1 MAARYTAAM
10 PARPTGPR
18 RGSIA
23 AERLPTP
30 PLPDVHARWALCL
43 DVDGTLT
50 DFTDDPAATRVPP
63 RLQRTLA
70 ALHGVLGGA
79 LALVSGRQL
88 ADLDRLFDT
97 PGWAAAGLHGLQR
110 RDGDGREHD
119 YRPDPDTLAA
129 LRRHT
134 ATLATALPGVRVED
148 KGACIAL
155 HCREAPWQED
165 ALRTRAQAL
174 AAELDG
180 YEMQP
185 GNHVFEL
192 KPAGIDKGRALG
204 AFLAEPPFAGRTPVY
219 LGDDL
224 TDEHAFAA
232 VNAGDGISIRV
243 GGREPSAARF
253 MLDNPAAVQT
263 WLDAVLARL
272 TTHTQ
277 A

>member
-1 MAARYTAAM
+1 M
-10 PARPTGPR
+10 PARPTGTR
-18 RGSIA
+18 RGTVASR
-23 AERLPTP
+23 RLPAP
-30 PLPDVHARWALCL
+30 PLPDAHARWALFL
-43 DVDGTLT
+43 DVDGTLVG
-50 DFTDDPAATRVPP
+50 FTDDPAATRVTPLL
-63 RLQRTLA
+63 RRTLA
-70 ALHGVLGGA
+70 ALHDALDGA

-97 PGWAAAGLHGLQR
+97 PGWAAAGLHGLER
-110 RDGDGREHD
+110 RGSDGRGHD
-119 YRPDPDTLAA
+119 YRPDPDTLAV
-129 LRRHT
+129 LRRH
-134 ATLATALPGVRVED
+134 AAALAAALPGVRVED
-148 KGACIAL
+148 KGACVAL
-155 HCREAPWQED
+155 HCREAPGQEH
-165 ALRTRAQAL
+165 ALRAGAQAL
-174 AAELDG
+174 AARLDG

-192 KPAGIDKGRALG
+192 KPASIDKGHALG

-219 LGDDL
+219 VGDDL

-232 VNAGDGISIRV
+232 VNAGGGISIRV
-243 GGREPSAARF
+243 GHREPSVARF

>member
-1 MAARYTAAM
+1 M
-10 PARPTGPR
+10 PARPTGIR
-18 RGSIA
+18 RGTGA
-23 AERLPTP
+23 TERLPAP
-30 PLPDVHARWALCL
+30 PLPGAQARWALFL
-43 DVDGTLT
+43 DVDGTLVG
-50 DFTDDPAATRVPP
+50 FTDDPAATRAPP
-63 RLQRTLA
+63 PLRRTLA
-70 ALHGVLGGA
+70 ALHDALGGA
-79 LALVSGRQL
+79 LALISGRQL
-88 ADLDRLFDT
+88 ADLDRMFDT

-110 RDGDGREHD
+110 RGGDGRGHD
-119 YRPDPDTLAA
+119 YRPDPGTLDVLRRDTAALAA
-129 LRRHT
+129 
-134 ATLATALPGVRVED
+134 ALPGVRVED

-165 ALRTRAQAL
+165 ALRARAQAL
-174 AAELDG
+174 AARLEG

-185 GNHVFEL
+185 GNRVFEL
-192 KPAGIDKGRALG
+192 KPAGIDKGFALG

-224 TDEHAFAA
+224 TDEHAFAT